1 MPSNSPAFTVARRAI
16 DGVLFDLDGVV
27 THTAKLHAAAW
38 KELFDG
44 YLQQRAAR
52 EHESV
57 QPFDSDTDYRR
68 YVDGKPRYQGI
79 ESFLNSRGIELPYGD
94 PTDGPEQ
101 ETIYGLGNKKNS
113 IFLARLKAQGA
124 EVYHSTVELI
134 RALKARGIMV
144 GIVSSSKNCAAVLE
158 VTGLADLFD
167 TRVDGWDSERFKLTG
182 KPAPDI
188 FLKAAE
194 QLGVLPARTVIVED
208 AIAGVE
214 AGRNGRFAVVIG
226 VARQGTHAALYT
238 HGADVVVGDLSEIGI
253 DEDNAAASN
262 NTMALPS
269 ALERADDLTNCMQN
283 KRIVI
288 FLDYDGTLT
297 PIVDRPDHALLSAD
311 MRQTISDLTR
321 YCPVAIISGR
331 DRADVQR
338 LMQLDDIFYA
348 GSHGFEIVG
357 PHGMHIAHEQGTDFL
372 PILDRAERELGQEL
386 ARVEGAFVERKKFSI
401 AVHVRGVAQDD
412 EGAVEAIV
420 NDVLARHPGL
430 RQGYG
435 KKVFELQPRLD
446 WHKGK
451 AVLWLL
457 QALELDGPE
466 VLPLYI
472 GDDLTDEDAFRTLAD
487 RGVGIV
493 VEEGS
498 RPTAASYVL
507 KHPQE
512 VRSFLRHL
520 ISWFKR

>member
-1 MPSNSPAFTVARRAI
+1 
-16 DGVLFDLDGVV
+16 
-27 THTAKLHAAAW
+27 
-38 KELFDG
+38 
-44 YLQQRAAR
+44 
-52 EHESV
+52 
-57 QPFDSDTDYRR
+57 
-68 YVDGKPRYQGI
+68 
-79 ESFLNSRGIELPYGD
+79 
-94 PTDGPEQ
+94 
-101 ETIYGLGNKKNS
+101 
-113 IFLARLKAQGA
+113 
-124 EVYHSTVELI
+124 
-134 RALKARGIMV
+134 
-144 GIVSSSKNCAAVLE
+144 
-158 VTGLADLFD
+158 
-167 TRVDGWDSERFKLTG
+167 
-182 KPAPDI
+182 
-188 FLKAAE
+188 
-194 QLGVLPARTVIVED
+194 
-208 AIAGVE
+208 
-214 AGRNGRFAVVIG
+214 
-226 VARQGTHAALYT
+226 
-238 HGADVVVGDLSEIGI
+238 
-253 DEDNAAASN
+253 
-262 NTMALPS
+262 
-269 ALERADDLTNCMQN
+269 MQN

-297 PIVDRPDHALLSAD
+297 PIVDRPAHALLSAD
-311 MRQTISDLTR
+311 MRQTISDLAR

-372 PILDRAERELGQEL
+372 PILDRAEQELDLEL

-401 AVHVRGVAQDD
+401 AVHVRGVSQND
-412 EGAVEAIV
+412 EAAVEAIV
-420 NDVLARHPGL
+420 DDVLARHPDL

-507 KHPQE
+507 KHPEE
-512 VRSFLRHL
+512 VRAFLRYL
-520 ISWFKR
+520 ISWLKR

>member
-1 MPSNSPAFTVARRAI
+1 MPSNSPAFTIARRVI
-16 DGVLFDLDGVV
+16 DGILFDLDGVV
-27 THTAKLHAAAW
+27 TDTAKLHAAAW

-52 EHESV
+52 KHESV
-57 QPFDSDTDYRR
+57 EPFDPDTDYRR
-68 YVDGKPRYQGI
+68 YIDGKPRYQGI

-113 IFLARLKAQGA
+113 LFLARLKAQGA
-124 EVYHSTVELI
+124 EVYHSTVALI
-134 RALKARGIMV
+134 HALKARGIKV

-158 VTGLADLFD
+158 ATGLAELFD
-167 TRVDGWDSERFKLTG
+167 TRVDGWDSERFGLKG

-194 QLGVLPARTVIVED
+194 QLGVLPERTVILED

-226 VARQGTHAALYT
+226 VARQSEPAALHT
-238 HGADVVVGDLSEIGI
+238 HGADVVVGDLREIGI
-253 DEDNAAASN
+253 AEDDASGSKNAGV
-262 NTMALPS
+262 LPS
-269 ALERADDLTNCMQN
+269 ALERVDDLTKRMQN
-283 KRIVI
+283 KQLVT

-297 PIVDRPDHALLSAD
+297 PIVDRPDRALLSAD
-311 MRQTISDLTR
+311 MRQTVRDLAHC
-321 YCPVAIISGR
+321 CPVAIISGR
-331 DRADVQR
+331 DCADVQR
-338 LMQLDDIFYA
+338 LIQLDDIFYA
-348 GSHGFEIVG
+348 GSHGFEIAG
-357 PHGMHIAHEQGTDFL
+357 PHGMHLEYEQGADFL
-372 PILDRAERELGQEL
+372 PILDRAERELGQTL
-386 ARVEGAFVERKKFSI
+386 ARVEGALVERKKFSI
-401 AVHVRGVAQDD
+401 AVHVRGVARDD
-412 EGAVEAIV
+412 EAAVEAMV
-420 NDVLARHPGL
+420 DDVLARHPDL
-430 RQGYG
+430 RKGYG

-457 QALELDGPE
+457 RVLELDGPE

-472 GDDLTDEDAFRTLAD
+472 GDDLTDEDAFRALGD
-487 RGVGIV
+487 RGLSII

-507 KHPQE
+507 KHPEE

-520 ISWFKR
+520 IAWLTR